1 MQWGE
6 LFSGGACLFD
16 KALFVSELIPSISS
30 LIMQNGHGTILGGF
44 KSRIL
49 DLLQSTL
56 NFANL
61 TWQLV
66 EKKNHIG
73 PSGSKLKPSCLLNS
87 VQTEINN
94 FRS

>member
-6 LFSGGACLFD
+6 LFSGGACLLY
-16 KALFVSELIPSISS
+16 KALFVPELIPSISS

-49 DLLQSTL
+49 DLLQSAI

-61 TWQLV
+61 TWKLV
-66 EKKNHIG
+66 EKRI
-73 PSGSKLKPSCLLNS
+73 
-87 VQTEINN
+87 I
-94 FRS
+94 